1 MMKEG
6 TGEPQNPDI
15 SLDADVR
22 MRELCFDKAPNPE
35 VRFRGNTRRN
45 SVWGSRRENLPDE
58 VREGVVY
65 RNAGV
70 RLRIA
75 SEVVDGDP
83 GFRSSSNRERVKTGS
98 EYSERANG
106 EQRPE
111 GKEEKE

>member
-1 MMKEG
+1 MKKEG

-15 SLDADVR
+15 ALVVDVR
-22 MRELCFDKAPNPE
+22 MRELCFDRASNPE

-75 SEVVDGDP
+75 TEMVSADP
-83 GFRSSSNRERVKTGS
+83 GSWNSSDSGGVKIGLEFPERT
-98 EYSERANG
+98 NG
-106 EQRPE
+106 EQRPK